1 MLLDACVLMD
11 LHVSKHM
18 RSRLF
23 SIADKEGPVVC
34 TAASTLAHLWPR
46 RRIWCINRVVCVLQT
61 LFNVLMMHADM
72 VHCIV
77 VVVL

>member
-18 RSRLF
+18 HSRLF

-46 RRIWCINRVVCVLQT
+46 RRIWCINRVVCVLQRF
-61 LFNVLMMHADM
+61 LYALMMLADL
-72 VHCIV
+72 VRCIV
-77 VVVL
+77 VVVR